1 MPKARS
7 RRDTTHSTTF
17 ATLANSCYTS
27 LMDDKPAVTPRARQD
42 RQLDEALKETF
53 PASDP
58 IALSHIGS
66 QAGMPT
72 PDQVRQ
78 KLARRHLR
86 ALIDRHN
93 HP

>member
-1 MPKARS
+1 
-7 RRDTTHSTTF
+7 
-17 ATLANSCYTS
+17 
-27 LMDDKPAVTPRARQD
+27 MDDKPAITPRARQD

-58 IALSHIGS
+58 VAIQHIGS
-66 QAGMPT
+66 QVDMPT

-86 ALIDRHN
+86 TLIGQHFSKS
-93 HP
+93 

>member
-1 MPKARS
+1 V
-7 RRDTTHSTTF
+7 
-17 ATLANSCYTS
+17 
-27 LMDDKPAVTPRARQD
+27 DDKPAVTPRARQD

-58 IALSHIGS
+58 VAIQHIGG
-66 QAGMPT
+66 QTGMPT
-72 PDQVRQ
+72 PDQARQ